1 MAIFCN
7 QSKAWMCQP
16 FNYMLLTLYFA
27 IFASDSLESFYANL
41 KGNKRKENGNCLLW
55 TCGFQGNRL
64 YWVYYVG
71 TITKKGDLLED
82 VLLLQSFFLRELS
95 EEIMGKRTIG
105 KKGKILNI
113 RDTCW
118 SGFKVSKCV
127 VVNKMET
134 QSAMFKVEKL

>member
-1 MAIFCN
+1 VLKKLILERSQKRGKLATRCN
-7 QSKAWMCQP
+7 QSKAKCQP

-27 IFASDSLESFYANL
+27 IFVFDSLESFYANL

-82 VLLLQSFFLRELS
+82 VLLLQSFFE
-95 EEIMGKRTIG
+95 RTI
-105 KKGKILNI
+105 
-113 RDTCW
+113 
-118 SGFKVSKCV
+118 
-127 VVNKMET
+127 
-134 QSAMFKVEKL
+134 